1 MSSKK
6 GMLHYSKVRTVNSI
20 VVIVDGDHTTPI
32 DVLRATCYVDH
43 TSSQKSGAVAHV
55 TAPLLFVESKN
66 KRHVFVKTKACA
78 TDFLENQKFSMDL

>member
-43 TSSQKSGAVAHV
+43 TSSQKKRCISMEAD
-55 TAPLLFVESKN
+55 AP
-66 KRHVFVKTKACA
+66 
-78 TDFLENQKFSMDL
+78 FLVSHNV

>member
-43 TSSQKSGAVAHV
+43 TSSQKSGASALKLMHH
-55 TAPLLFVESKN
+55 F
-66 KRHVFVKTKACA
+66 
-78 TDFLENQKFSMDL
+78 